1 MKRKLLRF
9 FLIQFLRQFDCIK
22 YYAIRQSSA
31 LNLTKNRKEE
41 QIEHLQKHSEIM
53 QLEEDLGFARGSI
66 YKWDTNTPSVSK
78 VKAVADRLGTTVDA
92 LLTSDDEA
100 E

>member
-1 MKRKLLRF
+1 MCICKNIQKLCKLQGLPVMK
-9 FLIQFLRQFDCIK
+9 
-22 YYAIRQSSA
+22 
-31 LNLTKNRKEE
+31 
-41 QIEHLQKHSEIM
+41 
-53 QLEEDLGFARGSI
+53 LEEDLGFARGSI

-92 LLTSDDEA
+92 LLTDDEDA